1 MEKNVRDWHKAEV
14 VLAVITGEASASA
27 RSRRSQLARVMSEP
41 RTMSQAQQQK
51 ALAWLV
57 GGLAGGL
64 VVGAVLGWQ
73 IGDLAMGMAIGFAG
87 GCGAGGVM
95 AALYYG
101 GDL

>member
-1 MEKNVRDWHKAEV
+1 
-14 VLAVITGEASASA
+14 
-27 RSRRSQLARVMSEP
+27 MSEQ
-41 RTMSQAQQQK
+41 RTVSQVQRQN
-51 ALAWLV
+51 ALVWLV

-64 VVGAVLGWQ
+64 VVGAVFGWQ